1 MTEQSEPAKESRP
14 QEGEPSAAD
23 AQPGASVPPEFGSPF
38 DYDATADASMTEST
52 SGTSAVPPSGG
63 NSAGPGWDTFSGV
76 GNGPGWGSGPS
87 YPPPS
92 SDPLPPTSGPVS
104 SGPVYGTPQPD
115 YGSPAMPPPS
125 YPSTPGPGYP
135 AAPAYPTAPGYPGA
149 YGDPSAPFG
158 RDPVTG
164 EPYSDKSRATAGLL
178 QILLGF
184 LSLPGIGRLYI
195 GSIGI
200 GLTQLLVF
208 WLGLIT
214 IIFGI
219 GFVIFPVI
227 WIWAFVDGILM
238 LSGAVRDSQGRP
250 LKT

>member
-1 MTEQSEPAKESRP
+1 M
-14 QEGEPSAAD
+14 
-23 AQPGASVPPEFGSPF
+23 
-38 DYDATADASMTEST
+38 
-52 SGTSAVPPSGG
+52 
-63 NSAGPGWDTFSGV
+63 
-76 GNGPGWGSGPS
+76 
-87 YPPPS
+87 
-92 SDPLPPTSGPVS
+92 
-104 SGPVYGTPQPD
+104 YG
-115 YGSPAMPPPS
+115 
-125 YPSTPGPGYP
+125 
-135 AAPAYPTAPGYPGA
+135 GA

-184 LSLPGIGRLYI
+184 ISLPGIGRLYI

-238 LSGAVRDSQGRP
+238 LSGAVRDPQGRP

>member
-1 MTEQSEPAKESRP
+1 MTEQPDLSKKSGSSGQGGP
-14 QEGEPSAAD
+14 Q
-23 AQPGASVPPEFGSPF
+23 GAPQPPEFGSPF

-52 SGTSAVPPSGG
+52 SGTSSVPPSGG
-63 NSAGPGWDTFSGV
+63 STAGPGWDTYSGV

-87 YPPPS
+87 YPSPV
-92 SDPLPPTSGPVS
+92 DDQLPPASWPVEEPPQYGAS
-104 SGPVYGTPQPD
+104 AAPPPPVYP
-115 YGSPAMPPPS
+115 PAS
-125 YPSTPGPGYP
+125 AYPSAPGYP
-135 AAPAYPTAPGYPGA
+135 APGVGNPAPYGG

-158 RDPVTG
+158 RDPMTG
-164 EPYSDKSRATAGLL
+164 EPYSGKSRATAGLL

-184 LSLPGIGRLYI
+184 ISLPGIGRLYI

-200 GLTQLLVF
+200 GLIQLLVF
-208 WLGLIT
+208 WLGLLST
-214 IIFGI
+214 VFGI

-238 LSGAVRDSQGRP
+238 LTGAVRDPQGRP

>member
-1 MTEQSEPAKESRP
+1 MTEQPDKRPESTAISPPTSRP
-14 QEGEPSAAD
+14 TPPVRRCHPSSLTVRLRRHGRRVD
-23 AQPGASVPPEFGSPF
+23 DRVDVRHVGGPTVGRQHRR
-38 DYDATADASMTEST
+38 
-52 SGTSAVPPSGG
+52 SGMGHLL
-63 NSAGPGWDTFSGV
+63 GV

-92 SDPLPPTSGPVS
+92 SDPLPPSPVPAR
-104 SGPVYGTPQPD
+104 PVPCTELR
-115 YGSPAMPPPS
+115 S
-125 YPSTPGPGYP
+125 PST
-135 AAPAYPTAPGYPGA
+135 APHRRRRVRRRRATRRHRGTRDVRRSLR
-149 YGDPSAPFG
+149 DPSAPFG

-184 LSLPGIGRLYI
+184 ISLPGIGRLYI

-238 LSGAVRDSQGRP
+238 LSGAVATLRAGR
-250 LKT
+250 